1 MKNLKSLALSL
12 IVVASISSCKKE
24 AEFVD
29 LNTGEEIAVVKDEE
43 TGKMVNEKT
52 KEPVTIYVRT
62 STKDTIYGPTGEV
75 INNKVVKDNEGKF
88 VYDNDGSAKMEVGD
102 TKIKLDE
109 DGEYKEKD
117 GDYKLKIDKDGDV
130 KMKNGDITVKT
141 DGETGETKVK
151 KD

>member
-1 MKNLKSLALSL
+1 MKNLKTLAVSL

-29 LNTGEEIAVVKDEE
+29 LNGGGEIAVVKD
-43 TGKMVNEKT
+43 EKT
-52 KEPVTIYVRT
+52 KEPVTIYVKT
-62 STKDTIYGPTGEV
+62 STKDTIYAPTGEV
-75 INNKVVKDNEGKF
+75 INNKVVKTEEGKF
-88 VYDNDGSAKMEVGD
+88 TYDSDGSAKMEEGD
-102 TKIKLDE
+102 HKIKLDE

-141 DGETGETKVK
+141 DGETGVTKVK
-151 KD
+151 RD